1 MLEKNLSALT
11 LGPSEHMVLKFRKH
25 WFVLLQK
32 SLGTAV
38 SVILVPLILASIAYS
53 GLDLSTLLPP
63 SLTTFLTLWWL
74 LVVWL
79 ALAIIWTNYYLDL
92 WLVTD
97 KRLISVD
104 QTGLFYREVTTLPF
118 ANVQDVT
125 IEQRGILQTLL
136 NFGTLTVQTAGP
148 TTNNMII
155 RGVARPNV
163 VRDKIIA
170 QCELLKKAQTAP
182 PASVPHPAL

>member
-38 SVILVPLILASIAYS
+38 SVILVPLILATIAYS
-53 GLDLSTLLPP
+53 GLDLSMLLPP

-92 WLVTD
+92 WLVAA
-97 KRLISVD
+97 KRLLSVD
-104 QTGLFYREVTTLPF
+104 QTGR
-118 ANVQDVT
+118 
-125 IEQRGILQTLL
+125 
-136 NFGTLTVQTAGP
+136 
-148 TTNNMII
+148 
-155 RGVARPNV
+155 
-163 VRDKIIA
+163 
-170 QCELLKKAQTAP
+170 C
-182 PASVPHPAL
+182 

>member
-25 WFVLLQK
+25 WFVLLQR

-38 SVILVPLILASIAYS
+38 SVIFVPLILATIAYS

-170 QCELLKKAQTAP
+170 ECELLKKAQTAP
-182 PASVPHPAL
+182 PAPSSAS